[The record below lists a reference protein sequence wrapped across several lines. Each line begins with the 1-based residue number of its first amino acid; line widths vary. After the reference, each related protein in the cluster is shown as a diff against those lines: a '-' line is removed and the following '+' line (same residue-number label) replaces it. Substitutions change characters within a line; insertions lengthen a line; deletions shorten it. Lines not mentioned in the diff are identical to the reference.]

1 MLDGDYLHTL
11 ILTHTH
17 VSPLH
22 QRAKSYT
29 GHNRPIGHGCC
40 FTANYSVCFAK
51 VLLLLALKQFS
62 APLVGYASALLV
74 QSLFWNIAS
83 QKGFLYSKC
92 CSIHPME
99 KSLQGDPTRAWRRSW
114 NYILTKSLW
123 SCPLNVFNF
132 TSLTATVFTSFY
144 KQNKLKRQLFNHGSS
159 HLEKQRIWK
168 DIFQKS
174 CQLLAVTVMCLS
186 KAFYLIT
193 EIQKSKE
200 ALGALPSPL
209 LSHYL
214 SGI

>member
-1 MLDGDYLHTL
+1 MAYVPLYANCSTFIINMLDGDYLHTL

-99 KSLQGDPTRAWRRSW
+99 KSLQGDPTRAWRRS
-114 NYILTKSLW
+114 
-123 SCPLNVFNF
+123 
-132 TSLTATVFTSFY
+132 
-144 KQNKLKRQLFNHGSS
+144 
-159 HLEKQRIWK
+159 
-168 DIFQKS
+168 
-174 CQLLAVTVMCLS
+174 
-186 KAFYLIT
+186 
-193 EIQKSKE
+193 
-200 ALGALPSPL
+200 
-209 LSHYL
+209 
-214 SGI
+214 